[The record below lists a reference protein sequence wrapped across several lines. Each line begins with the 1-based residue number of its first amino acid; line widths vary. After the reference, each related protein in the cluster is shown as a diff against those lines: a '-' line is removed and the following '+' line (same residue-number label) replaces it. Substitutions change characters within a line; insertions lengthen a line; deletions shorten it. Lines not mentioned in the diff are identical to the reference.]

1 MLLNLVVSCS
11 CLTYS
16 LCLSHTHTYT
26 YAPSWSMTSSFV
38 RRKQKQCVRLFAYK
52 TPNRGLL

>member
-16 LCLSHTHTYT
+16 LCLSHTHTY
-26 YAPSWSMTSSFV
+26 APSWSMTSSFV
-38 RRKQKQCVRLFAYK
+38 RRKQKQCARLFAYK
-52 TPNRGLL
+52 TQNRGLL